1 MPLSPRSLT
10 RVGGVLI
17 LSSSLSFAD
26 TIVLKSGEKFEG
38 RVISE
43 TVASLDAEIQITPSI
58 TDVRTFQKS
67 DIEGIVKTDP
77 SVTAYA
83 AIKGITLGPNS
94 MAASDYETIIYGKL
108 KPFVDKYPDSEHAA
122 TIKKT
127 LDAFIAERDRV
138 KVGELKL
145 NHQWFTA
152 SQVAKDRYNVIA
164 AVLLAQMQAFAA
176 QGDFISALNQF
187 TTLEKNYPGSK
198 VFPEAVEYAKKLI
211 PGVRKT
217 IENRTLVYKRDIA
230 ERQEGIA
237 ITPDYKKPDL
247 LAAVKA
253 EEKQVAESL
262 DTAKSAG
269 IVWTPI
275 YPRSKRSLDDLS
287 KTVDSEATRLAQMKT
302 GDMLASIQE
311 SIEGRSL
318 LKSGDV
324 KGAEKQFAA
333 ASAHWPANEMI
344 KQNTASLAAAQ
355 EAAKPTPTS
364 SPSATPVAS
373 APPKPATKTP
383 AAETPAAAIPGATS
397 AAPATPVVSE
407 TPVASVAPKP
417 LRTPLP
423 LAPEPEP
430 AFFTTLH
437 GAITIFTILA
447 AGAVGIAIFL
457 RSRSKIKAVDHG
469 SNHDHASV

>member
-10 RVGGVLI
+10 RVGYVLI
-17 LSSSLSFAD
+17 LSSTLSFAD
-26 TIVLKSGEKFEG
+26 TIVLKSGEKFQG

-67 DIEGIVKTDP
+67 DIEEIVKTDP

-83 AIKGITLGPNS
+83 AIKGIKLGPNS

-108 KPFVDKYPDSEHAA
+108 KPFVDNYPASEHAGSV
-122 TIKKT
+122 KKT

-152 SQVAKDRYNVIA
+152 SQIAQDRYNVIA

-187 TTLEKNYPGSK
+187 TTLEKTYPGSK

-230 ERQEGIA
+230 EREEGIA
-237 ITPDYKKPDL
+237 ITADHKKPEL

-253 EEKQVAESL
+253 EEKQVGETL
-262 DTAKSAG
+262 DAAKNAG

-311 SIEGRSL
+311 SIEGRTL
-318 LKSGDV
+318 LKSGDL
-324 KGAEKQFAA
+324 KSAEKQFAA
-333 ASAHWPANEMI
+333 ASTHWPANEMI
-344 KQNTASLAAAQ
+344 KQNTALLAAAQ
-355 EAAKPTPTS
+355 EAAKPTPTP
-364 SPSATPVAS
+364 SPSASPVAS
-373 APPKPATKTP
+373 APQKPAAKTP
-383 AAETPAAAIPGATS
+383 AAQTPAAAIPEAT
-397 AAPATPVVSE
+397 PATPVVSAI
-407 TPVASVAPKP
+407 PVASVAPKP

-423 LAPEPEP
+423 LPPEPEP
-430 AFFTTLH
+430 AFFTTLQ

-447 AGAVGIAIFL
+447 AGAVGITVFL
-457 RSRSKIKAVDHG
+457 RSRAKTKVVNHE